1 MLPMLPEILL
11 LMANWRPNM
20 EKRRSQQRGR
30 STSAWP
36 HQYAE
41 GKSPETRSWA
51 RAPVWEGTRWPAAIW
66 LVKCQIYLLIYH
78 LLAFCAGSWPHS
90 EKISRDAHRIQAS
103 SWQYSYEPQSA
114 PFQWI
119 YLVILQVAHRKVR
132 RKTREQQQ
140 HVNEVERNKVIPESW
155 IIYLKREEQ
164 NVCREHV
171 QRSGWMPQF
180 ISLHFSRST
189 RQWEQGGPLAKFWQ
203 EEGFPHNH
211 GKVLSL
217 RGEAPHASLLQSGG
231 SLRPEAFL
239 LTVLWHPAI
248 WPWHLQR
255 KKGDSRSE
263 CARWSWELSA
273 ERCWWCSRA
282 LGSSWRPPCG
292 TRWWTCSSSKSKKP
306 RWKLL
311 AKRIQAWNS

>member
-1 MLPMLPEILL
+1 MLAHGHI
-11 LMANWRPNM
+11 
-20 EKRRSQQRGR
+20 
-30 STSAWP
+30 
-36 HQYAE
+36 
-41 GKSPETRSWA
+41 
-51 RAPVWEGTRWPAAIW
+51 
-66 LVKCQIYLLIYH
+66 
-78 LLAFCAGSWPHS
+78 S

-164 NVCREHV
+164 NICREHV

-180 ISLHFSRST
+180 ISLRFSRST

-203 EEGFPHNH
+203 EEGFPHSH

-217 RGEAPHASLLQSGG
+217 ERRGSTCLPA
-231 SLRPEAFL
+231 
-239 LTVLWHPAI
+239 AI
-248 WPWHLQR
+248 WWLAETWSLFKDCSLTPSYQTLTLTE
-255 KKGDSRSE
+255 KKGWLQIRM
-263 CARWSWELSA
+263 CVVELRA
-273 ERCWWCSRA
+273 LSRA
-282 LGSSWRPPCG
+282 LLMMFTSTGKQLTASMWH
-292 TRWWTCSSSKSKKP
+292 KMVN
-306 RWKLL
+306 L
-311 AKRIQAWNS
+311 